1 MLSPH
6 WGNILGVLDALL
18 AQLKENHVPAFL
30 VGPLFLPPQPACVP
44 NPCTPSMVSTYLG
57 TTDIVITDMTPCSPT
72 GALMCDCQNAS
83 NVCPATG

>member
-30 VGPLFLPPQPACVP
+30 VGQLYKPPHPVACIP
-44 NPCTPSMVSTYLG
+44 NPCTPSQPSML
-57 TTDIVITDMTPCSPT
+57 P
-72 GALMCDCQNAS
+72 
-83 NVCPATG
+83 